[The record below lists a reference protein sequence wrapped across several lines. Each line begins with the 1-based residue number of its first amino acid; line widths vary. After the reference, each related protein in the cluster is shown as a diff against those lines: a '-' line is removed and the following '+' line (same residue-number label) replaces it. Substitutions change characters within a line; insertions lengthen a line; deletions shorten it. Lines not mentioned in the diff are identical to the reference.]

1 VAAPTQTAAD
11 KSGQGSS
18 REKSP
23 RRAPL
28 ARTGP
33 LVKRVLEYARP
44 YALLLVGALFFTLV
58 FSAGRYGRA
67 YLIKPILDDVILR
80 HSAEQQAEAA
90 DVVDPNALL
99 SPIPADVD
107 PSALL
112 SPIPAVAPAQA
123 QPEEK
128 SLGSPGGGDPGD
140 GDSSQQ
146 KYSPEVWKALV
157 RVALAALVLVVTMP
171 IALFARLY
179 LLRYSMGSISI
190 DISQQLAAKLLS
202 LPLGFHR
209 NTSSGDTLARATS
222 DSKITH
228 SILSLLFTDMLQAGV
243 MVVGGIAALLVI
255 SWQLAVISFISA
267 PLIVA
272 VLTFFSTRIRRKATR
287 RQEQVSEVTQR
298 LVGILSGIKVIKAF
312 RGEEMENRA
321 FRVETRKLFK
331 RIMKVAK
338 QRILS
343 RSLIE
348 MLNNGMGVGIL
359 LLGAWLVLE
368 GRWGLTT
375 GDLAAFTVALIT
387 AYRPIKT
394 MSKGWLS
401 LMDSLPSAERFFEI
415 LDTPPVLPDP
425 PDAIEIDGVHESI
438 RFRDVHFSYG
448 REKVLRGISL
458 EVKSNEVVAIVGR
471 TGTGKTT
478 LMDLLLRFVDP
489 DSGCI
494 EIDGVELG
502 KITRDSFLDQIAVVT
517 QEPFLFDAS
526 IRDNIRYGRPDCD
539 DEAFSAAVR
548 AAHVDEF
555 VDQVPD
561 GYDTEVGEFG
571 VLLSGGQRQRI
582 TIARAILKNP
592 SILVFDEA
600 TSSLD
605 AKTERTVQE
614 AIDSL
619 RGDRT
624 IFVIAHRLS
633 TIRSADRILVLEH
646 GRISQEGSH
655 EELMEQSGLYR
666 ELVSLQ
672 IERGE
677 PQRAGGHGD
686 SGSTA

>member
-1 VAAPTQTAAD
+1 VAAPTQIAAD
-11 KSGQGSS
+11 KSGQGSV
-18 REKSP
+18 RDQSP

-33 LVKRVLEYARP
+33 LVKRVLGYARP
-44 YALLLVGALFFTLV
+44 YALLLVGALFFTLI
-58 FSAGRYGRA
+58 FSVGRYGRA
-67 YLIKPILDDVILR
+67 YLIKPVLDDVILP
-80 HSAEQQAEAA
+80 HQAAMQA
-90 DVVDPNALL
+90 K
-99 SPIPADVD
+99 
-107 PSALL
+107 
-112 SPIPAVAPAQA
+112 APAAAAPSSLFSPTLAATPAQV
-123 QPEEK
+123 QPEEE
-128 SLGSPGGGDPGD
+128 LPGSPSGGHGD
-140 GDSSQQ
+140 GDSSQRN
-146 KYSPEVWKALV
+146 YAPGVWAALV
-157 RVALAALVLVVTMP
+157 NVTLAALAIVLIMP
-171 IALFARLY
+171 ITMFARLY
-179 LLRYSMGSISI
+179 MLRYVMSSISI
-190 DISQQLAAKLLS
+190 DITQQLAAKLLC
-202 LPLGFHR
+202 LPLSYHR

-222 DSKITH
+222 DAKITQ
-228 SILSLLFTDMLQAGV
+228 SILSLLFTESLLAAV
-243 MVVGGIAALLVI
+243 MVVAGMTTLLVI
-255 SWQLAVISFISA
+255 SWQLAVVAFIAA
-267 PLIVA
+267 PVIVA
-272 VLTFFSTRIRRKATR
+272 VLTFFSARIRRKATR

-312 RGEEMENRA
+312 RGEEMENQA
-321 FRVETRKLFK
+321 FRHETRKLFK
-331 RIMKVAK
+331 RVMKVAK

-348 MLNNGMGVGIL
+348 MLNSGMAVGIL
-359 LLGAWLVLE
+359 LLGTWLVLE
-368 GRWGLTT
+368 GRWGLTA
-375 GDLAAFTVALIT
+375 GDLGAFTLALAT
-387 AYRPIKT
+387 AYKPIKT
-394 MSKGWLS
+394 LSRGWLT

-415 LDTPPVLPDP
+415 LDTPAVLPDP
-425 PDAIEIDGVHESI
+425 PDAVEIDGVHESI

-458 EVKSNEVVAIVGR
+458 EVNANEVVAIVGR

-526 IRDNIRYGRPDCD
+526 IRNNIRYGRPDCD
-539 DEAFSAAVR
+539 DDAFTAAVR

-555 VDQVPD
+555 VDQVPE

-633 TIRSADRILVLEH
+633 TIRSADRILVLEQ

-655 EELMEQSGLYR
+655 DELMEQSGLYR

-672 IERGE
+672 TEGGE
-677 PQRAGGHGD
+677 SQQAGNHGNG
-686 SGSTA
+686 GSTA